1 MFFEN
6 NSSDF
11 KIVSDYT
18 LMSFEQVFE
27 ISIFEFF
34 EYLHDAVVWN
44 CEKTEEGRDYL
55 ESAYNH
61 SIIEPDR
68 KGLRENVK

>member
-1 MFFEN
+1 
-6 NSSDF
+6 
-11 KIVSDYT
+11 
-18 LMSFEQVFE
+18 MSFSEVFE
-27 ISIFEFF
+27 TDIFEFF

-44 CEKTEEGRDYL
+44 CEKTEKGRDYL

-61 SIIEPDR
+61 SQKEPDR

>member
-6 NSSDF
+6 HSSDF

-18 LMSFEQVFE
+18 LMSFSEVFE
-27 ISIFEFF
+27 TDIFEFF

-44 CEKTEEGRDYL
+44 CEKTEKGRDYL

-61 SIIEPDR
+61 SITEPDR
-68 KGLRENVK
+68 KELRENVK